1 MPYRYANM
9 SSIHRQGEK
18 PNWFCAFYDPE
29 GFRRFRSTGTT
40 NPRIAKT
47 ICVNIERAAALA
59 RTGRLSNE
67 KGLKL
72 IRETCSAIEETHGK
86 LAADQAHEVLKVN
99 VEEFVKIAGGEL
111 TSYTVRSW
119 MDTWL
124 ADKTEASK
132 ATIVAYRQ
140 IVDLFL
146 QRLGARADRSL
157 TSIQPRQIE
166 DFKKFMQNRVS
177 PATVNKALAI
187 LKAGFSRAVTKRQL
201 EFSPA
206 EHVEHVEEDQSRRRP
221 FTNAEITKLLTSADS
236 KALKKLL
243 EKEAP
248 EWRTMILVGFY
259 TGLRLGDCANLTWAN
274 VDLLGSTLTVKTK
287 KTGRTQVLPIA
298 EPLARH
304 LNTLAGDDP
313 AASLCPTLHGQPPA
327 WLSNHFHQV
336 MSVAGLV
343 DKRTHEGKGKGR
355 SARRETSRISFHSL
369 RYNTTSALK
378 SAGVSDSVAMDIVGH
393 ETEAVSRNYTKIAD
407 DAKRTA
413 INKLPDITQ

>member
-1 MPYRYANM
+1 MPFMA
-9 SSIHRQGEK
+9 SIHRQGEK

-29 GFRRFRSTGTT
+29 GFRRFRSTGTA

-47 ICVNIERAAALA
+47 ICVNIERAASLA

-67 KGLKL
+67 KALKL
-72 IRETCSAIEETHGK
+72 MRETCSAIEETHGK
-86 LAADQAHEVLKVN
+86 LAANQAHEVLKLS

-119 MDTWL
+119 LNAWL
-124 ADKTEASK
+124 TDKTDASK

-146 QRLGARADRSL
+146 THLGARANRSL
-157 TSIQPRQIE
+157 TSLQPRQIE
-166 DFKKFMQNRVS
+166 DFKKNLVNRVS
-177 PATVNKALAI
+177 PGTVNKALAI

-206 EHVEHVEEDQSRRRP
+206 EHVEQVEEDQSRRRP
-221 FTNAEITKLLTSADS
+221 FTDDEI
-236 KALKKLL
+236 KKLL
-243 EKEAP
+243 KATGSPKLKEQLELEAP

-274 VDLLGSTLTVKTK
+274 VDLLSSTLTVKTQ
-287 KTGRTQVLPIA
+287 KTGRNQILPIA
-298 EPLARH
+298 KPLARH

-313 AASLCPTLHGQPPA
+313 AAPLCQSIHGQRPA
-327 WLSNHFHQV
+327 LLSNHFHLV
-336 MSVAGLV
+336 MSAAGLV
-343 DKRTHEGKGKGR
+343 DKRTHERIGEGKGR

-378 SAGVSDSVAMDIVGH
+378 SSGVSDSVAMDIVGH
-393 ETEAVSRNYTKIAD
+393 ETASISRNYTRIAD

-413 INKLPDITQ
+413 INKLPDITK

>member
-1 MPYRYANM
+1 MA
-9 SSIHRQGEK
+9 SIHRDGDK
-18 PNWFCAFYDPE
+18 PYWFCCYYDPE
-29 GFRRFRSTGTT
+29 GFRRKRTTGTT
-40 NPRIAKT
+40 NSRIAKT
-47 ICVNIERAAALA
+47 ICVNIERASSLA
-59 RTGRLSNE
+59 ETGRLSNE
-67 KGLKL
+67 KALKL
-72 IRETCSAIEETHGK
+72 IRQTCSAVEETHGK
-86 LAADQAHEVLKVN
+86 LAADQAHEVLKAT

-111 TSYTVRSW
+111 ISYTVRSW

-124 ADKTEASK
+124 TDKTDASK

-146 QRLGARADRSL
+146 QKLGARADRSL
-157 TSIQPRQIE
+157 TTVQPRQIE
-166 DFKKFMQNRVS
+166 NFKKYLQNRVS

-206 EHVEHVEEDQSRRRP
+206 EHVEPVEEAQSRRRP
-221 FTNAEITKLLTSADS
+221 FTNAEITKLLAAAKS
-236 KALKKLL
+236 KPLIKQLKTKG
-243 EKEAP
+243 E
-248 EWRTMILVGFY
+248 EWRTMILIGYY

-274 VDLLGSTLTVKTK
+274 VDLLNSTLTVKTQ
-287 KTGRTQVLPIA
+287 KTGRNQVLPIA

-304 LNTLAGDDP
+304 LHGLAGDDP
-313 AASLCPTLHGQPPA
+313 AAPLCPTLRGKPPA
-327 WLSNHFHQV
+327 WLSNQFHRV
-336 MSVAGLV
+336 MSTAGLV
-343 DKRTHEGKGKGR
+343 EKRTHESKGR
-355 SARRETSRISFHSL
+355 GRTARRETSRISFHSL

-407 DAKRTA
+407 DAKRVA